1 MSIRRL
7 SIILSML
14 LLCGFGLAS
23 IVPSRIAVLDNRVI
37 SDNEVLE
44 ILNIQRGKEISG
56 SELEEAIERVK
67 NSGYFSDVYH
77 SFDEASRLLTVQVK
91 EYPVVEVSV
100 VFDGPKIVETS
111 LLEAA
116 SVIKSG
122 KPMNPSR
129 LMYDIPL
136 TLEAIES
143 KLAESGYIE
152 PFVRVEWETDK
163 DRADIF
169 SGNVTDKVKVT
180 FTVKISFLWELSIDA
195 PISDEAKS
203 YLLSRLEIDY
213 LKKYYDTSILIRW
226 VNSKKKYVPRVEDIN
241 RVVQT
246 IYSTYYAN
254 SNGQWGFDD
263 RTYQAMIVTLN
274 NALKSVRQ
282 VTLPDEVRES
292 SALSMSITFT
302 PIEYVKSG
310 FELRSVFIEGSV
322 NLQKGEI
329 LRQTGLAEGQ
339 MVDNEIATKA
349 IQAVQ
354 DLYTDRGYPF
364 MRIEPVIDEKIG
376 FFSLKITEPLVR
388 DVTVEFDGPKKTQD
402 YLINDKIV
410 IEKGKVLSLDE
421 LRNTYAFLNNTG
433 YFSKV
438 DIAPVPVG
446 SDALDVKITLMETDK
461 NNRIGGGGGWQNGL
475 NLYLDLGLLNV
486 WGYGQNISTTLSV
499 TLPMP
504 NNKEV
509 FVTEG
514 ATETTTRRPAFD
526 ATIGYSIP
534 KIGGSRLDLDTAFR
548 LKFTGFTTTIDSTDT
563 IVTKASQD
571 TEFMFSFTPSYKLS
585 PGQKIGFT
593 AGYEYIMSESKVSTE
608 TKSATGDDTGSVSE
622 SFDGLFTGISYQLS
636 TRDDILRPT
645 MGSEYLAG
653 LTARGI
659 LGKDDKLFLSGYAE
673 YKNFMSIG
681 DPVLGFRIRTQ
692 QLFPLS
698 SNGVFRNYLFSPDSL
713 IRVRGSQSIGQ
724 NSYGV
729 TVGSAQLRYPLT
741 PETSSIPVDIVGF
754 GDLLFYRN
762 SSGGDIIG
770 GNFLA
775 DFGLCID
782 ISIPMIGLVRLG
794 YGYNTSLA
802 EQNSKYGKPYYGTPF
817 FGFGPAF

>member
-7 SIILSML
+7 FLIIALVLTYAFAAASM
-14 LLCGFGLAS
+14 
-23 IVPSRIAVLDNRVI
+23 IPSRITILDNKVI
-37 SDNEVLE
+37 SDNEVLGM
-44 ILNIQRGKEISG
+44 LNIQRGKEISD
-56 SELEEAIERVK
+56 SEMREALERVK
-67 NSGYFSDVYH
+67 GSGYFSDVYY
-77 SFDEASRLLTVQVK
+77 SFDESSSLLSIQVK
-91 EYPVVEVSV
+91 EYPVVDVEVS
-100 VFDGPKIVETS
+100 FDGPKIVEES
-111 LLEAA
+111 VLEAV

-129 LMYDIPL
+129 LMHDIPL
-136 TLEAIES
+136 TLDAIE
-143 KLAESGYIE
+143 AELRENGYIE
-152 PFVRVEWETDK
+152 PFVKVDWETDK
-163 DRADIF
+163 SRSDIF
-169 SGNVTDKVKVT
+169 SGNISDRVKVT
-180 FTVKISFLWELSIDA
+180 FIVRVSFLWELSIDA

-203 YLLSRLEIDY
+203 YLADKLQIDY
-213 LKKYYDTSILIRW
+213 LKKYYDTSVLIRW
-226 VNSKKKYVPRVEDIN
+226 INSKKKYVPRIEDIN
-241 RVVQT
+241 AVVQT

-254 SNGQWGFDD
+254 PNGQWGLDD
-263 RTYQAMIVTLN
+263 LTYQAMIVTLN

-282 VTLPDEVRES
+282 VTLPEEVKES
-292 SALSMSITFT
+292 NALSMSITFT
-302 PIEYVKSG
+302 PVEYVKSE
-310 FELRSVFIEGSV
+310 FNLRSVFVEGNV

-329 LRQTGLAEGQ
+329 LRETGLIEGQ
-339 MVDNEIATKA
+339 KVNNEVATKA

-354 DLYTDRGYPF
+354 DLYSDSGYPF
-364 MRIEPVIDEKIG
+364 MRIEPAIDEKIG

-402 YLINDKIV
+402 YLISEKIV

-438 DIAPVPVG
+438 DIVPVPVG
-446 SDALDVKITLMETDK
+446 TDALDVKIRLEETDK

-486 WGYGQNISTTLSV
+486 WGYGQKILTTLSV

-509 FVTEG
+509 VITNG

-534 KIGGSRLDLDTAFR
+534 KVAGSRLDLDTAFK
-548 LKFTGFTTTIDSTDT
+548 LKLTGFNTTVDSTDT
-563 IVTKASQD
+563 LVEKSSQE
-571 TEFMFSFTPSYKLS
+571 TEFMFSLTPIYNIS
-585 PGQKIGFT
+585 PGQKVGFT
-593 AGYEYIMSESKVSTE
+593 AGYEYLMSESQVSTE
-608 TKSATGDDTGSVSE
+608 TKASTGTETGRVSE
-622 SFDGLFTGISYQLS
+622 SFDGLFTGVSYELS
-636 TRDDILRPT
+636 TRDDLMRPT

-653 LTARGI
+653 LNVRGI
-659 LGKDDKLFLSGYAE
+659 FGKENKLFVSGYAE
-673 YKNFMSIG
+673 YRNFMSIG

-698 SNGVFRNYLFSPDSL
+698 PHGVFRNYLLSPDTF
-713 IRVRGSQSIGQ
+713 IRIRGSQSIGQ
-724 NSYGV
+724 NVYGV

-762 SSGGDIIG
+762 TSGGDVIG

-775 DFGLCID
+775 DFGLCVD
-782 ISIPMIGLVRLG
+782 ISIPMIGLIRLG
-794 YGYNTSLA
+794 YGYNTYLA
-802 EQNSKYGKPYYGTPF
+802 DQSSTSGKPYYGTPF

>member
-1 MSIRRL
+1 MSTRRL
-7 SIILSML
+7 FVIIALVLTSAFAAATM
-14 LLCGFGLAS
+14 
-23 IVPSRIAVLDNRVI
+23 IPTRITILDNRVI
-37 SDNEVLE
+37 SDNEVLGM
-44 ILNIQRGKEISG
+44 LNIQRGKEISD
-56 SELEEAIERVK
+56 SEIRDALERVK
-67 NSGYFSDVYH
+67 SSGYFSDVYY
-77 SFDEASRLLTVQVK
+77 SFDESSNLLSIQVK
-91 EYPVVEVSV
+91 EYPVVDV
-100 VFDGPKIVETS
+100 VVEFDGPKIVEES
-111 LLEAA
+111 VLESV

-136 TLEAIES
+136 TLEAIE
-143 KLAESGYIE
+143 AELSGNGYIE
-152 PFVRVEWETDK
+152 PFVKVDWETDK
-163 DRADIF
+163 SRSDIF
-169 SGNVTDKVKVT
+169 SGNISDRVKVT
-180 FTVKISFLWELSIDA
+180 FKVKVSFLWEITIDA
-195 PISDEAKS
+195 PISDDAKS
-203 YLLSRLEIDY
+203 YLASKLQINY
-213 LKKYYDTSILIRW
+213 LKNYYDTSILIRW
-226 VNSKKKYVPRVEDIN
+226 INSKKKYVPKIEDIN
-241 RVVQT
+241 TVVQT

-254 SNGQWGFDD
+254 RNGHWGLDD
-263 RTYQAMIVTLN
+263 FTYQAMIVTLN

-282 VTLPDEVRES
+282 VTLPEEVKES

-302 PIEYVKSG
+302 PVEYVKSD
-310 FELRSVFIEGSV
+310 FSLRSVFVEGNV

-329 LRQTGLAEGQ
+329 LRETGLIEGQ
-339 MVDNEIATKA
+339 KVDNEVATKA

-354 DLYTDRGYPF
+354 DLYSDSGYPF
-364 MRIEPVIDEKIG
+364 MRIEPAIDEKIG

-402 YLINDKIV
+402 YLISEKIV
-410 IEKGKVLSLDE
+410 IGKNKVLSLDE

-438 DIAPVPVG
+438 DIVPVPVG
-446 SDALDVKITLMETDK
+446 TDALDVNITLRETDK
-461 NNRIGGGGGWQNGL
+461 NNKIGGGGGWQNGL

-504 NNKEV
+504 NNKEIV
-509 FVTEG
+509 ITNG

-534 KIGGSRLDLDTAFR
+534 KIAGSRLDLDTAFK
-548 LKFTGFTTTIDSTDT
+548 LKFTGFNTTVDSTDT
-563 IVTKASQD
+563 LVEKSSQE
-571 TEFMFSFTPSYKLS
+571 TEFMFSLTPIYNIS
-585 PGQKIGFT
+585 PGQKVGFT
-593 AGYEYIMSESKVSTE
+593 AGYEYLMSESQVSTATKASTGTE
-608 TKSATGDDTGSVSE
+608 TGRLSE
-622 SFDGLFTGISYQLS
+622 SFDGLFTGLSYELT
-636 TRDDILRPT
+636 TRDDLMRPT

-653 LTARGI
+653 LNVRGI
-659 LGKDDKLFLSGYAE
+659 FGKENKLFVSGYVE
-673 YKNFMSIG
+673 YRNFMSIG

-698 SNGVFRNYLFSPDSL
+698 PQGVFRSYLLSPDTF

-724 NSYGV
+724 NAYGV

-741 PETSSIPVDIVGF
+741 PEASSIPVDVVGF

-762 SSGGDIIG
+762 TSGGDVIG

-775 DFGLCID
+775 DFGLCLD

-794 YGYNTSLA
+794 YGYNTYLA
-802 EQNSKYGKPYYGTPF
+802 DQSSTTGKPYYGTPF